1 MRLSSR
7 DRKITLGSATM
18 ALVTQEIP
26 HLQDFPEKACTLL
39 DIVLTTLFGI
49 LLLIKSLS
57 IVAGFITAA
66 TILVV
71 SLLTGLM
78 LGPIVQHFQVR
89 AHKSY
94 SMHNVSH
101 QEVSV
106 SFWRL
111 EKRPHVSYY
120 PD

>member
-18 ALVTQEIP
+18 ALVTQDIP

-39 DIVLTTLFGI
+39 DIMLTLLLGI

-57 IVAGFITAA
+57 IIPGFMTAA

-89 AHKSY
+89 THKLY
-94 SMHNVSH
+94 SVHDGSH
-101 QEVSV
+101 QGMSL
-106 SFWRL
+106 SCQRL
-111 EKRPHVSYY
+111 ELKQESW
-120 PD
+120 